1 MKKWICLAL
10 LAPLLACWA
19 AAEPLEDL
27 GRQLPQAARQAV
39 EDTGEGMVEKAAQS
53 LWRQAGQALRR
64 HLQDSCRSSLT
75 ILAVCAL
82 ISLGQGFAEASGLSL
97 PAEAL
102 NIAGICAVTALA
114 LSGAGSLFTAC
125 GQALEEMDA
134 LLKTLIPSFVAAMAA
149 SGNPISSAAASAA
162 TLTFAGLLV
171 GLGKNLVFPAVRL
184 TIVLWAAGLAAGG
197 PLLQKAAAFVR
208 WLCMAAFKALL
219 TVFTMYITMSGVMSA
234 GADAA
239 AAKAARV
246 TISGAVPVLGS
257 ILSDASDTLLAG
269 ARVLKN
275 GIGVMGMIGAVAVC
289 LAPFI
294 RCLCFMTVY
303 KGTAALSHSFAG
315 GGVSKMVEA
324 VGDAYSVLLGLLAAC
339 CALVFIAIVV
349 CAAVV
354 GGA

>member
-10 LAPLLACWA
+10 LAPLLAGWA
-19 AAEPLEDL
+19 AAQPLEEL
-27 GRQLPQAARQAV
+27 RRQLPQTAQQAV
-39 EDTGEGMVEKAAQS
+39 EDTGEGMMEKAAQS
-53 LWRQAGQALRR
+53 LWRQAGQSLRR

-82 ISLGQGFAEASGLSL
+82 ISLGQGFVEASGLSL

-114 LSGAGSLFTAC
+114 LSGAGSLFSAC
-125 GQALEEMDA
+125 GQALEQMDA

-149 SGNPISSAAASAA
+149 SGNPISSATASSA
-162 TLTFAGLLV
+162 TVAFAGLLV
-171 GLGKNLVFPAVRL
+171 SLGKNLVFPAVRL

-197 PLLQKAAAFVR
+197 PLLQKAAGFLR
-208 WLCMAAFKALL
+208 WLCMAGFKALL

-246 TISGAVPVLGS
+246 TISGVVPVLGS

-269 ARVLKN
+269 ARALKN
-275 GIGVMGMIGAVAVC
+275 GVGVMGMIGAVAVC
-289 LAPFI
+289 LTPFV

-315 GGVSKMVEA
+315 GAVSKMVEA
-324 VGDAYSVLLGLLAAC
+324 VGEAYSVLLGLLAAC
-339 CALVFIAIVV
+339 CALVFIAIVA
-349 CAAVV
+349 CTVV
-354 GGA
+354 IGG